1 MPDASV
7 KYVAEVLTSSLQL
20 SLALSLFLLN
30 TSVIHAVAMVNRVWT
45 VDFLFGVMY
54 NNDWSHQE
62 CGSNLIERWEGGNEH
77 RS

>member
-1 MPDASV
+1 MLAGKMSVPDASV

-30 TSVIHAVAMVNRVWT
+30 TSVIHAVAMVNHVWT

-54 NNDWSHQE
+54 N
-62 CGSNLIERWEGGNEH
+62 LTF
-77 RS
+77 